1 MSDTFSGK
9 QVIFALQKW
18 FDFKIVGQKGSHVK
32 LRKRTESETITTIV
46 PLHKEL
52 AQGTLHGILRLAKI
66 EYSEF
71 RKHK

>member
-32 LRKRTESETITTIV
+32 LHKRTDSETIITIV

-52 AQGTLHGILRLAKI
+52 AHGTLRGILRLAKI

-71 RKHK
+71 RKRR